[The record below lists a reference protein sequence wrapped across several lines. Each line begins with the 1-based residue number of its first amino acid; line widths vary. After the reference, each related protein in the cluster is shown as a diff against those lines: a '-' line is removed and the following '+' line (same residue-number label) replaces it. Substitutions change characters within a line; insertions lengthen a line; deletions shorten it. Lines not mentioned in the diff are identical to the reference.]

1 MFAVV
6 RTGGKQYKV
15 AVGDVVRV
23 EKLEGEAGSTLKL
36 EDVLMVGEGA
46 KVTVGTPNVKGASV
60 TAEILGQDR
69 NEKILVF
76 KKRRRK
82 NYRRKKGHR
91 QLVTVL
97 RVKDIKAA

>member
-15 AVGDVVRV
+15 AIGDVVRV
-23 EKLEGEAGSTLKL
+23 EKLEGEAGATLKL

-46 KVTVGTPNVKGASV
+46 KVTVGTPNVKGAVV

>member
-1 MFAVV
+1 MFAVI

-23 EKLEGEAGSTLKL
+23 EKLEGEAGATLKL